1 MKITKEEVLY
11 VANLARLN
19 VDDGDVEKLAAEI
32 GDILSYVDTLEK
44 VDTDGVEPT
53 THAID
58 LTNAFREDVV
68 HPHPGASATLANAPD
83 KEDEMFVVPKV
94 VG

>member
-1 MKITKEEVLY
+1 MKITKEEILY

-19 VDDGDVEKLAAEI
+19 VDDVEVEKLAAQI

-58 LTNAFREDVV
+58 LTNALREDVV
-68 HPHPGASATLANAPD
+68 HPHLGAEKTLANAPD
-83 KEDEMFVVPKV
+83 EEENMFVVPKV

>member
-19 VDDGDVEKLAAEI
+19 VDEEDVDKLAVQI
-32 GDILSYVDTLEK
+32 GNILSYMDTLGK
-44 VDTDGVEPT
+44 ADTDGVEPT
-53 THAID
+53 THATH
-58 LTNAFREDVV
+58 LTNALREDVV
-68 HPHPGASATLANAPD
+68 HTHPGMEMTLANAPER
-83 KEDEMFVVPKV
+83 EDGMFVVPKV

>member
-1 MKITKEEVLY
+1 MKITKKEVLY

-19 VDDGDVEKLAAEI
+19 VDEGEVEKLASQI
-32 GDILSYVDTLEK
+32 GDILSYMDTLEK
-44 VDTDGVEPT
+44 ADTQGVEPT

-58 LTNAFREDVV
+58 LTNALREDVV
-68 HPHPGASATLANAPD
+68 HTHPGVEETLANAPER
-83 KEDEMFVVPKV
+83 EDGMFVVPKV

>member
-1 MKITKEEVLY
+1 MTITKEEVLY

-19 VDDGDVEKLAAEI
+19 VDENDVEKLAAQI
-32 GDILSYVDTLEK
+32 GNILSYVDTLEK
-44 VDTDGVEPT
+44 ADTDGVEPT

-58 LTNAFREDVV
+58 LTNALREDVV
-68 HPHPGASATLANAPD
+68 HTHPGAEETLANAPE
-83 KEDEMFVVPKV
+83 KEDGMFVVPKV

>member
-19 VDDGDVEKLAAEI
+19 VNEGEVEKLASQI
-32 GDILSYVDTLEK
+32 GDILSYMDTLEK
-44 VDTDGVEPT
+44 ADTQGVEPT

-58 LTNAFREDVV
+58 LTNALREDVV
-68 HPHPGASATLANAPD
+68 HTHPGVEETLANAPEQ
-83 KEDEMFVVPKV
+83 EDGMFVVPKV